1 MPDLVRIQA
10 LSKSYHT
17 DGYETPVLRDVSC
30 SLAPGTVNFIVG
42 PSGSGKS
49 TFLNIIG
56 LLDRPTKGQL
66 QIMGED
72 IAALSANDAADFRSR
87 HIGYIFQSFNLIPVL
102 NVAENIEFPLL
113 RHALTRQERREK
125 VSSLLQQVG
134 LEGFEKRR
142 IGQISG
148 GQRQR
153 VAIARALVA
162 SPSLVVADEPTANL
176 DSATT
181 QTIMQLLHTLNKQL
195 GTTLVICTH
204 NESLITPGS
213 RVLRM
218 IDGRLHQEG
227 GVQ

>member
-1 MPDLVRIQA
+1 MSALVRLQA
-10 LSKSYHT
+10 LGKSYRT
-17 DGYETPVLRDVSC
+17 DGYETPVLNDITCTLS
-30 SLAPGTVNFIVG
+30 SGTVTFIVG

-49 TFLNIIG
+49 TLLNLIG

-66 QIMGED
+66 QIMGVD
-72 IAALSANDAADFRSR
+72 AATLSENEAADFRSR

-113 RHALTRQERREK
+113 RHAFPRHERREK
-125 VSSLLQQVG
+125 VSALLQQVG
-134 LEGFEKRR
+134 LAGFEKRR

-162 SPSLVVADEPTANL
+162 SPSVVVADEPTANL

-181 QTIMQLLHTLNKQL
+181 QTIMHLLHALNTRL

-227 GVQ
+227 ISQ